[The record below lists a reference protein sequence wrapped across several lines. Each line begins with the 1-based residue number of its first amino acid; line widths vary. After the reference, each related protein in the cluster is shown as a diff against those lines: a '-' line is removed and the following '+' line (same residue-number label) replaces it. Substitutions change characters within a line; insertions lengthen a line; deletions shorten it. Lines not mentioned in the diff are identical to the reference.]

1 MSIREEIMN
10 PGAVSPSDRGA
21 FLLLGAAHVDR
32 RAKADGPFHP
42 GASNPGVLADSPGG
56 SAFNA
61 AVALRAMG
69 CPVAFVGAR
78 GGDADGRR
86 IAAEIEACGL
96 RDLSATFL
104 DRKTPTY
111 TAVLDD
117 HGELVAG
124 VADMALYE
132 LLGPKLLKRRNV
144 RDAIA
149 AADALIIDANL
160 PAATIAAAVE
170 AAGERPVSA
179 IGVSPAKVR
188 RLLGVLPR
196 LSALFVSRAEAAAL
210 VEVTA
215 ATNLGL
221 IAELLAELGTRRAV
235 ISDGAL
241 EAVVLDAGKLVFQ
254 RPPIVRPRD
263 VTGAGDTLAAVA
275 SAAHLGGTS
284 FVESA
289 RRGIAAASLRVGA
302 TAFPP
307 DDLPAE
313 IERLYDHLTDPTPR
327 T

>member
-1 MSIREEIMN
+1 MKTA
-10 PGAVSPSDRGA
+10 AVSQSDRGR
-21 FLLLGAAHVDR
+21 FLLFGAAHVDR

-61 AVALRAMG
+61 AVALQALG
-69 CPVAFVGAR
+69 CSVAFLGAR
-78 GGDADGRR
+78 GGDDDGRR
-86 IAAEIEACGL
+86 IAAEIDACGL

-111 TAVLDD
+111 TAVIDD

-124 VADMALYE
+124 IADMALYE

-149 AADALIIDANL
+149 AAEALIIDANL
-160 PAATIAAAVE
+160 PSETIVAALE
-170 AAGERPVSA
+170 AAGARPVAA

-188 RLLGVLPR
+188 RLLPVLPQ
-196 LSALFVSRAEAAAL
+196 LSALFLSRAEAAAL

-215 ATNLGL
+215 ATNLRL

-241 EAVVLDAGKLVFQ
+241 EAAVLDAGKLVFQ
-254 RPPIVRPRD
+254 RPPVVRPAD

-275 SAAHLGGTS
+275 SAAHLQGTS
-284 FVESA
+284 FLDSA
-289 RRGIAAASLRVGA
+289 RRGIAAASLRVCA
-302 TAFPP
+302 PIFPP
-307 DDLPAE
+307 NDFSAE
-313 IERLYDHLTDPTPR
+313 IERLCEHLTDPTTR